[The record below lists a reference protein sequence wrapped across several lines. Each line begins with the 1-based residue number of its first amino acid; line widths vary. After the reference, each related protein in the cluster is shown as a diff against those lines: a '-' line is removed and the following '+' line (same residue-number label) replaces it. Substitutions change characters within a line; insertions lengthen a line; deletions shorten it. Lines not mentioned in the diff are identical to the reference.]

1 MSFNQFMG
9 LMEFKYPRS
18 QWPNGP
24 LAPYASAD
32 ARMFVSAVNA
42 QFAGKQKPD
51 GICRV
56 DVGLSALG
64 QCTVVEMT
72 AVQGSAFGGQALGSF
87 GALADP
93 VCGIAAQAC
102 DRVARELCF
111 CCNTSRAR
119 AAALGLTA
127 TETERVKAFT
137 FICVVVS
144 SQPILDQLFVESEK
158 NSKADVKDLDFQM
171 RAKVWS
177 LLDAESKAA
186 GAAALDTERK
196 RAEIRK
202 LQDDLAAKY
211 TAHPGKYGWGYGKK
225 LALALALG

>member
-72 AVQGSAFGGQALGSF
+72 A
-87 GALADP
+87 
-93 VCGIAAQAC
+93 
-102 DRVARELCF
+102 AR
-111 CCNTSRAR
+111 
-119 AAALGLTA
+119 
-127 TETERVKAFT
+127 
-137 FICVVVS
+137 
-144 SQPILDQLFVESEK
+144 SQTLPP
-158 NSKADVKDLDFQM
+158 A
-171 RAKVWS
+171 
-177 LLDAESKAA
+177 
-186 GAAALDTERK
+186 
-196 RAEIRK
+196 
-202 LQDDLAAKY
+202 
-211 TAHPGKYGWGYGKK
+211 PPP
-225 LALALALG
+225 